1 MKFVKFFL
9 MLLIL
14 NLGLFSCGERR
25 GLSQVTIK
33 GSDTMVILGQRW
45 AEDYMKKDKDVI
57 VQITGGGTG
66 TGIAALI
73 NNATDICQASR
84 KIKKEEKD
92 MAEKRNKRKVEE
104 IKVAVDGIAI
114 YVHKE
119 NKLEEISTDKLRNI
133 YTGKIKNWKELGGE
147 NKEII
152 PYSRENNSGTYVYFK
167 EHILDNKD
175 FVDNCQTLPGT
186 AAIINGVSKD
196 KYSIGYGGI
205 AYAKGVKIIKVKN
218 SENEI
223 SYLPSVLNVT
233 SGRYPISR
241 YLYFYIYENPKPE
254 VKKFIDYVLSQ
265 VGQNVCEEVG
275 YYPLSK

>member
-1 MKFVKFFL
+1 MF
-9 MLLIL
+9 LIL
-14 NLGLFSCGERR
+14 NLCLFSCGERR
-25 GLSQVTIK
+25 KLSQVTIK

-92 MAEKRNKRKVEE
+92 IAEKRNKRKVEE

-114 YVHKE
+114 YVNRE
-119 NKLEEISTDKLRNI
+119 NKLEEISSDKLKNI
-133 YTGKIKNWKELGGE
+133 YTGKIKNWKELGGK

-152 PYSRENNSGTYVYFK
+152 PYSRENNSGTYIYFK

-186 AAIINGVSKD
+186 SAIINAVSKD

-205 AYAKGVKIIKVKN
+205 AYAKEVKILKVKN
-218 SENEI
+218 KESEKA
-223 SYLPSVLNVT
+223 YLPSVLNVV
-233 SGRYPISR
+233 SGKYPISR
-241 YLYFYIYENPKPE
+241 YLYFYIYENPKAE
-254 VKKFIDYVLSQ
+254 VKKFIDYVLSEE
-265 VGQNVCEEVG
+265 GQKICEEVG
-275 YYPLSK
+275 YYPLSR